1 MKKTL
6 PLYCNST
13 RESIERRARQI
24 FEQRGCPEGR
34 DLDHWL
40 QAENEHWDSCLP
52 ERCSGDAEEAHAEWE
67 TLG

>member
-1 MKKTL
+1 MSKFI

-13 RESIERRARQI
+13 RESIERRAQEI
-24 FEQRGCPEGR
+24 FQQRGCPEGR

-40 QAENEHWDSCLP
+40 QAEAEHWDSCLTDP
-52 ERCSGDAEEAHAEWE
+52 DSGDAEALPVEWD

>member
-1 MKKTL
+1 MSKFI

-13 RESIERRARQI
+13 RESIERRAQEI
-24 FEQRGCPEGR
+24 FEQQGCPEGR

-40 QAENEHWDSCLP
+40 QAEAEHWDSCLNEP
-52 ERCSGDAEEAHAEWE
+52 DSTDSEASPVEWD

>member
-1 MKKTL
+1 MKNII

-13 RESIERRARQI
+13 RESIERRAREI

-40 QAENEHWDSCLP
+40 QAENEHWDSCL
-52 ERCSGDAEEAHAEWE
+52 SDATTGDCEALPGEWDS
-67 TLG
+67 LG

>member
-1 MKKTL
+1 MSKFI

-13 RESIERRARQI
+13 RESIERRAQEI
-24 FEQRGCPEGR
+24 FLQRGCPEGR

-40 QAENEHWDSCLP
+40 QAETEHWDSCLTDP
-52 ERCSGDAEEAHAEWE
+52 ETCDTEASPVEWD

>member
-1 MKKTL
+1 MKKTI

-40 QAENEHWDSCLP
+40 QAECEHWDSCLP
-52 ERCSGDAEEAHAEWE
+52 DRCLGDSDPVRVEWDS
-67 TLG
+67 LG